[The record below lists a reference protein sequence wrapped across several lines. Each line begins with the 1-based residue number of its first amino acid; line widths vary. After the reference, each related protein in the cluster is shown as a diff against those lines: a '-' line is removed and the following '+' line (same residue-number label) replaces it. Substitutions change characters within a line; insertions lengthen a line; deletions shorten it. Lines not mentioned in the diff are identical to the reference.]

1 MVGNVVFTH
10 VGGRNYRISRVVVS
24 ISEERLKMKR
34 LFLTILVG
42 LMLTIVGC
50 GSANDNSKVSICVGS
65 NISYVQDDGTV
76 YCVRAGQPA
85 ITLGENVKDVVG
97 EWDELILLCND
108 GTVMIYDPYT
118 GDKLTSEYCYDKA
131 INSPGTGD
139 RVMAAY
145 ADVCAFF
152 EENKKVDDII
162 FYSPD
167 VFMAKV
173 NGEWIGPACEWF
185 LDVDFNQA
193 RKFVGSNPNE
203 PDFLLN
209 DDGSIICLSGYY
221 HDVKGL
227 LGDDKKYKDVD
238 ESFETFFLG
247 EDSKIYAQ
255 KDTVALDWENVE
267 QISVYAYNVVGVDKA
282 GNVLLENETS
292 RHYEE
297 VSTWKDVIY
306 VEYAGDFI
314 IGVDKAGN
322 ILATKEAVER
332 FSLDLENLP
341 KVRVSR

>member
-1 MVGNVVFTH
+1 MKKRFIILIILLLILSGCTKNA
-10 VGGRNYRISRVVVS
+10 
-24 ISEERLKMKR
+24 ERGKTSLAFDANR
-34 LFLTILVG
+34 LAYVTDKG
-42 LMLTIVGC
+42 T
-50 GSANDNSKVSICVGS
+50 AICVSEGGEIRELG
-65 NISYVQDDGTV
+65 NDVKKLLMYDM
-76 YCVRAGQPA
+76 A
-85 ITLGENVKDVVG
+85 I
-97 EWDELILLCND
+97 ILLNND

-152 EENKKVDDII
+152 EENKKIDDII

-167 VFMAKV
+167 VFLAKV

-185 LDVDFNQA
+185 PDVDFNQA

-209 DDGSIICLSGYY
+209 EDGTVTNLTGIFKDNTGILVSGKKFK
-221 HDVKGL
+221 DIEEDFQPFF
-227 LGDDKKYKDVD
+227 LGDDLKVYSYKASLSTEWNEV
-238 ESFETFFLG
+238 
-247 EDSKIYAQ
+247 K
-255 KDTVALDWENVE
+255 
-267 QISVYAYNVVGVDKA
+267 QISTYADNVIGVDKS
-282 GNVLLENETS
+282 GKVLLENEKS

-297 VSTWKDVIY
+297 VSAWKDVIY

>member
-1 MVGNVVFTH
+1 
-10 VGGRNYRISRVVVS
+10 
-24 ISEERLKMKR
+24 MKR
-34 LFLTILVG
+34 LFLTIIMG

-50 GSANDNSKVSICVGS
+50 CSANDNSKVSICVGS

-131 INSPGTGD
+131 VNSPGTGD

-167 VFMAKV
+167 VFLAKV

-185 LDVDFNQA
+185 PDVDFNQA

-203 PDFLLN
+203 PNFLLN
-209 DDGSIICLSGYY
+209 EDGTVTNLTGIFKDNTGILVSGKKFK
-221 HDVKGL
+221 DIEEDFQPFF
-227 LGDDKKYKDVD
+227 LGDDLKVYSYKASPSTEWNEV
-238 ESFETFFLG
+238 
-247 EDSKIYAQ
+247 K
-255 KDTVALDWENVE
+255 
-267 QISVYAYNVVGVDKA
+267 QISTYADNVIGVDKS
-282 GNVLLENETS
+282 GKVLLENEKS

-297 VSTWKDVIY
+297 VSAWKDVIY